1 MKPRMVSLF
10 ERTCRIVAGSRSVPS
25 PGGTPLYCAMSP
37 ETGTRKIVE
46 QRQHGFPDGSAD
58 VLEVN
63 VDAVC
68 TCRGQS
74 RRKIG
79 GAMIDRGVEAKLVLH
94 EGAFL
99 GTASN
104 ADRPRPGERRELAD

>member
-1 MKPRMVSLF
+1 
-10 ERTCRIVAGSRSVPS
+10 
-25 PGGTPLYCAMSP
+25 MSP

-99 GTASN
+99 RAAGD
-104 ADRPRPGERRELAD
+104 ADGSRAGELGELSDE